1 MLKGKDTNMPN
12 LFVRCMLF
20 VSSYFPLALIC
31 SLLLFDEQRFWALVI
46 LLIGL
51 SGFFIM
57 LVYFLVIAPRKQ
69 VCDEKVTELQK
80 RDGDVMSYVAGY
92 LIAFI
97 TFPLHDWQHL
107 AAVLTFLGV
116 LLIVYV
122 NSNMISIN
130 PMLNLLGYHLYEAR
144 LEHSEVSY
152 LLLIR
157 HRLIRGETV
166 RLAKIG
172 ESFFLGERANPM
184 RSLRDVL

>member
-1 MLKGKDTNMPN
+1 MPN

-51 SGFFIM
+51 SGCFIM
-57 LVYFLVIAPRKQ
+57 LAYFLVIAPRKHIC
-69 VCDEKVTELQK
+69 VEKVTELQK

-97 TFPLHDWQHL
+97 AFPLHGWQHI

-122 NSNMISIN
+122 NSNLIYIN
-130 PMLNLLGYHLYEAR
+130 TMLTLLGYHLYEAR
-144 LEHSEVSY
+144 LEHSEVFH

-166 RLAKIG
+166 RLAKLG
-172 ESFFLGERANPM
+172 ESIVLGERASPM
-184 RSLRDVL
+184 RSRRHVL

>member
-1 MLKGKDTNMPN
+1 MPN

-20 VSSYFPLALIC
+20 VSSYCPLALIC
-31 SLLLFDEQRFWALVI
+31 SLLLFDEQRFWALMI

-51 SGFFIM
+51 SGCLIM
-57 LVYFLVIAPRKQ
+57 LVYFLVIAPKKQ
-69 VCDEKVTELQK
+69 ICVEKVTELQK
-80 RDGDVMSYVAGY
+80 RDGDIMSYAAGY

-122 NSNMISIN
+122 NSNLIYIN
-130 PMLNLLGYHLYEAR
+130 PMLTLLGYHLYEAR
-144 LEHSEVSY
+144 LEHSEVSH

-166 RLAKIG
+166 RLAKLG
-172 ESFFLGERANPM
+172 ESIFLGERASPM
-184 RSLRDVL
+184 RSLRDAL